1 MDEFSTELLVV
12 GLLMFGAVLHG
23 VTGLGF
29 PMISTMSVAIIFP
42 LPTAIAL
49 VVLPNVV
56 INLAILAPS
65 KTLNRKD
72 GVIFFAKKHWLLI
85 VSSVVGCIAGVV
97 VLKHSPMSWM
107 YLLLSLATLFYIFYS
122 LFGGSNKALEN
133 DDLKN
138 NKASMIGFGGLAGV
152 VGGAT
157 NAMSSILMMYLLA
170 ASDNKNEIVKTS
182 NLCFLL
188 AKIVQI
194 VFLQQE
200 LTQLGARELLA
211 IPVITIMSMLAL
223 YLGIKLRDR
232 ISIVLFKKFVLIMLL
247 GLSIQ
252 AGWRAFTL
260 L

>member
-1 MDEFSTELLVV
+1 MDALTTELIVV

-49 VVLPNVV
+49 VILPNVI
-56 INLAILAPS
+56 INVMILAPS
-65 KTLNRKD
+65 KTSSKLD
-72 GVIFFAKKHWLLI
+72 GVMFFIKKHWLLI
-85 VSSVVGCIAGVV
+85 VSTVVGCIAGVV
-97 VLKHSPMSWM
+97 VLKHSPMGWM
-107 YLLLSLATLFYIFYS
+107 YLLLSLATLFYIVYS
-122 LFGGSNKALEN
+122 LLGGRGQAKHRKEFKESKV
-133 DDLKN
+133 
-138 NKASMIGFGGLAGV
+138 SMIGLGGLAGV

-182 NLCFLL
+182 NFCFLL
-188 AKIVQI
+188 AKVVQLA
-194 VFLQQE
+194 FLQE
-200 LTQLGARELLA
+200 ELLA
-211 IPVITIMSMLAL
+211 LDSKDLLALPVITVLSMLAL

-232 ISIVLFKKFVLIMLL
+232 ISIALFKKFVLIMLL

-252 AGWRAFTL
+252 AGWRAFVL